1 MIEAI
6 GMEGTWSTLLR
17 WPIGPKKNPVV
28 LQPKL
33 RSPQAENP
41 LHSLALCTCLH
52 WFLLDSGTGASVAM
66 QGPEHLVSCNQF
78 RILCDIL
85 FGWLW
90 VTSVANAALRVSS
103 CTVLDP
109 IVCIFPDWWI
119 HTSLIFAAFE
129 GIWHLSCGVKDQ
141 SWRRIAR
148 RKDRVLG
155 RKFQHGT
162 VLQQSGGPCN
172 VKWNCGS
179 RRWTCRAPR
188 STT

>member
-1 MIEAI
+1 MFII
-6 GMEGTWSTLLR
+6 IVDWSNWHGRYLIHSFAMAYR
-17 WPIGPKKNPVV
+17 PKTPVV

-103 CTVLDP
+103 CTVLVTRSSAFALTGGF
-109 IVCIFPDWWI
+109 ILLWYLLLLKEFGICLVEWK
-119 HTSLIFAAFE
+119 TS
-129 GIWHLSCGVKDQ
+129 H
-141 SWRRIAR
+141 
-148 RKDRVLG
+148 G
-155 RKFQHGT
+155 RE
-162 VLQQSGGPCN
+162 
-172 VKWNCGS
+172 
-179 RRWTCRAPR
+179 
-188 STT
+188 